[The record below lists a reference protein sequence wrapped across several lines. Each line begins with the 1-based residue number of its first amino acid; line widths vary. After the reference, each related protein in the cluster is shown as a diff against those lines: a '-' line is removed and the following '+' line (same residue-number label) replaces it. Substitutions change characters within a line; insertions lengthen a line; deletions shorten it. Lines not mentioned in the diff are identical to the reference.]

1 MAMVKKTELAYCCVL
16 KIIVWILAQPTVIV
30 QNAAANK
37 NLKVVQTAIPFPAI
51 LVLPQPAPVKPQ
63 IPDVKHTPH
72 ACPEQLI
79 TILVQH
85 ATRDTLN
92 PELNVWQPL
101 APAKPQLPAV
111 KPILLAYQVQQHT
124 MSARLATPVIPYLH
138 QNAPK
143 PLVQAKHPL
152 PDVKH
157 IAELVYPVL
166 QHIIS
171 VPSVIQDIN

>member
-1 MAMVKKTELAYCCVL
+1 MVMRKKTELAYCSVL
-16 KIIVWILAQPTVIV
+16 KIIALIPARPTVIV

-37 NLKVVQTAIPFPAI
+37 NLKVVQTAIPFPVI
-51 LVLPQPAPVKPQ
+51 LALPQPVPVKPQ
-63 IPDVKHTPH
+63 IPDVKHTPLV
-72 ACPEQLI
+72 CPEQLI

-101 APAKPQLPAV
+101 VPVKPQPPDV
-111 KPILLAYQVQQHT
+111 KPILLAYQVQQHIT
-124 MSARLATPVIPYLH
+124 SARLAIPVIPYLH

-143 PLVQAKHPL
+143 PLVQVKHPL